1 MGDIGRRDALR
12 TLVCS
17 AVVLAGLKQ
26 ATGTRARAAEPDDQ
40 RVAFEWWVPA
50 AEVGIVRNN
59 LRYEGKEARQTD
71 SRGVPVL
78 VIFVGLTLLPYLANA
93 VLALQRQIA
102 YGGVVVDTRSEP
114 VKITHDKALD
124 AGVILIIGKAGTKIV
139 ERDEITDPAKL
150 VEALGKALKK

>member
-1 MGDIGRRDALR
+1 MRDIGRRDALR
-12 TLVCS
+12 TLFCS
-17 AVVLAGLKQ
+17 AVGLAALKQ
-26 ATGTRARAAEPDDQ
+26 TTSALVRAAEPNDQ

-50 AEVGIVRNN
+50 AEVAIVRNN
-59 LRYEGKEARQTD
+59 LRYEGKETPQTD

-93 VLALQRQIA
+93 VLALQRQIT

-124 AGVILIIGKAGTKIV
+124 AGVILIIGKDGTKVV

>member
-1 MGDIGRRDALR
+1 MRDIGRRDALR

-17 AVVLAGLKQ
+17 VAVGAVL
-26 ATGTRARAAEPDDQ
+26 TRASGAWAHAAEPDGE
-40 RVAFEWWVPA
+40 RVAFEWRVPA

-59 LRYEGKEARQTD
+59 LRYEGKETPQTD

-78 VIFVGLTLLPYLANA
+78 IIFVGLTLLPYLANA
-93 VLALQRQIA
+93 VLALQRQIT

-124 AGVILIIGKAGTKIV
+124 AGVILIIGKDGTKVV